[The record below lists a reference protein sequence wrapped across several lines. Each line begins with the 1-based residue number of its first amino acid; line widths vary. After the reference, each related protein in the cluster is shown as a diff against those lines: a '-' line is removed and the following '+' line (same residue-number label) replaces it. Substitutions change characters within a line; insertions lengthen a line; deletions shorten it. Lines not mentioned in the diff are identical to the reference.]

1 MRVTIIS
8 DASFCPNTKAAG
20 YGGWVVC
27 DRGNNASG
35 GPLNGAPTSG
45 AAETMAICNVVWEGF
60 KANLI
65 QCGDHLTIQTDCA
78 TAIKV
83 YKEARWTS
91 AVEGS
96 AFKWL
101 NDQARKYNLTI
112 EFRHVKGHSNVQD
125 TRSKAQRFCDERAR
139 SAMQKERSKIR
150 LQECKKL
157 IKDAK
162 QKDQPSRKGQGHLRR
177 NTRLNEKA
185 RLAARAEDDKAVEE
199 RDERISKLKFGH
211 SFMDRGANGL

>member
-27 DRGNNASG
+27 DRGNNANG
-35 GPLNGAPTSG
+35 GPLRGAPNSG
-45 AAETMAICNVVWEGF
+45 AAETMAICNVIWEGL
-60 KANLI
+60 KAKLI
-65 QCGDHLTIQTDCA
+65 QPGDELIVQTDCA

-83 YKEARWTS
+83 YEEARWTNEM
-91 AVEGS
+91 EGK

-101 NDQARKYNLTI
+101 NDQLRMYNLHV
-112 EFRHVKGHSNVQD
+112 EFRHVKGHSDVQD
-125 TRSKAQRFCDERAR
+125 TRSRAQRYCDERAR

-157 IKDAK
+157 IDDDRAKRNLKPVRTEKMSNK
-162 QKDQPSRKGQGHLRR
+162 QKQKLHNKANAVRRVAKRQHEEHL
-177 NTRLNEKA
+177 TEADYQTWMRL
-185 RLAARAEDDKAVEE
+185 
-199 RDERISKLKFGH
+199 
-211 SFMDRGANGL
+211 

>member
-1 MRVTIIS
+1 MRVTVMS

-27 DRGNNASG
+27 DRGNNANG
-35 GPLNGAPTSG
+35 GAIKGAPNSG
-45 AAETMAICNVVWEGF
+45 AAETMAICNVIWEGF
-60 KANLI
+60 NAKLI
-65 QCGDHLTIQTDCA
+65 QPNDYLIVQTDCA

-83 YKEARWTS
+83 YEEARWTS
-91 AVEGS
+91 EAEGS

-101 NDQARKYNLTI
+101 NDQIRKFNLTI

-162 QKDQPSRKGQGHLRR
+162 KKEARPKRGSGHLRR

-185 RLAARAEDDKAVEE
+185 RLATKRDREE
-199 RDERISKLKFGH
+199 HYTEADYQTW
-211 SFMDRGANGL
+211 MNV

>member
-27 DRGNNASG
+27 DRGNNANG
-35 GPLNGAPTSG
+35 GPLRGAPNSG
-45 AAETMAICNVVWEGF
+45 AAETMAICNVVWEGL
-60 KANLI
+60 KAGLIQRGDNLI
-65 QCGDHLTIQTDCA
+65 VQTDCA

-83 YKEARWTS
+83 YQEARWTS
-91 AVEGS
+91 DVEGS

-101 NDQARKYNLTI
+101 NDQLRKYHLTV

-139 SAMQKERSKIR
+139 IAMQKERSKIR
-150 LQECKKL
+150 LQQCKNMIRKA
-157 IKDAK
+157 KDE
-162 QKDQPSRKGQGHLRR
+162 QKPQRKGQGYMRR
-177 NTRLNEKA
+177 HTRLNQKA
-185 RLAARAEDDKAVEE
+185 RLA
-199 RDERISKLKFGH
+199 
-211 SFMDRGANGL
+211 RGDYFTS